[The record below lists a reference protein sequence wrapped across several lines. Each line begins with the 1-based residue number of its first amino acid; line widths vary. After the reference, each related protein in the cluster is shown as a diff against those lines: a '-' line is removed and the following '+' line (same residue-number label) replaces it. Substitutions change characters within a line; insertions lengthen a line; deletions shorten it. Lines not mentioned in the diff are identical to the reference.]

1 MTRATKRPAA
11 QVAWAQRAAEL
22 KAPNAES
29 SHDPWSRFSDAPT
42 PPLTVSVKEA
52 ARLSGLSKTTVWK
65 HISSGLLR
73 STSVGRN
80 RLVHFASLEQ
90 LVLGREEPNPA
101 HRVYCALRENGPQ
114 R

>member
-1 MTRATKRPAA
+1 MTYLATHTKKRPVA
-11 QVAWAQRAAEL
+11 QAEYPKKAAEL
-22 KAPNAES
+22 KGWNKEP

-65 HISSGLLR
+65 HISTGVLR

-90 LVLGREEPNPA
+90 LVLGRE
-101 HRVYCALRENGPQ
+101 
-114 R
+114 